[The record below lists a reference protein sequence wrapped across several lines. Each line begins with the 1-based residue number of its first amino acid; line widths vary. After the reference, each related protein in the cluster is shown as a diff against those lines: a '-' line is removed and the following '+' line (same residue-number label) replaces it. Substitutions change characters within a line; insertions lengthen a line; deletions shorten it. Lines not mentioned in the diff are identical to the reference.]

1 MNAKMNYPAVIMSP
15 NKTISGMDSPESDN
29 CLTSENIKPAVPEI
43 KADVVQHLPELYQRA
58 LEFLVSEGKLSLV
71 GDAL

>member
-29 CLTSENIKPAVPEI
+29 CLHYRNIKPAASEI
-43 KADVVQHLPELYQRA
+43 QADVIPHLPELYQRA
-58 LEFLVSEGKLSLV
+58 LEFLVSEGKISVV
-71 GDAL
+71 GDAV

>member
-29 CLTSENIKPAVPEI
+29 YSPSENIKPAVPEI
-43 KADVVQHLPELYQRA
+43 KADVVQHLPELYRRA
-58 LEFLVSEGKLSLV
+58 LEFLVSEGKVSVV
-71 GDAL
+71 GDAV